1 MDHHGN
7 EKEATQDPGIPREE
21 YPEYGCSRAAKIH
34 VILHARD
41 ERLCRGKKIEMS
53 MCMKLPRMARAIVG
67 GAQDALNILFYKE
80 SHILR

>member
-1 MDHHGN
+1 MDHYGN

-53 MCMKLPRMARAIVG
+53 MYEAAENGK
-67 GAQDALNILFYKE
+67 
-80 SHILR
+80 SHCCAEHKTP